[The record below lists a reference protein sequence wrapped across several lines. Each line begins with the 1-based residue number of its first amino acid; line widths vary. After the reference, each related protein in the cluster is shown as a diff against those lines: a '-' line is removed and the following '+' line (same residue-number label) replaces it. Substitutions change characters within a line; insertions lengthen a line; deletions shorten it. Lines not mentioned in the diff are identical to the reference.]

1 MVLIDVGD
9 GGGDSDGIGGGVGD
23 GISGVVLVGVCIC
36 DG

>member
-1 MVLIDVGD
+1 MVLVDVGD